1 VRPRSVVEHQD
12 TSARRRGVR
21 LVWRLLAVPM
31 FAAFALL
38 STALLAS
45 PAWAAPSG
53 EAGPANCS
61 AGGAAVIGACGNPA
75 VSTPGTSSGSSST
88 PGGGGGGGGGGGSHA
103 PGGGPSA
110 PPSPPPALVPVGS
123 PVCSNG
129 TCTQNYATNPVC
141 QTGAACSA
149 PPSGLKCAV
158 YQIAGRSGGVIC
170 ASTYKQPS
178 STSQGQA
185 LIGYSWGGGIQPGD
199 MAVSRWVVNYEGQ
212 VYTYPGSWNL
222 VTSDIQAVCDG
233 QPTGGTVEF
242 YLTPP
247 PSSYASPPA
256 GWHWQ
261 SSPPPAPSLG
271 PYPAG
276 SFSIPACAPDRQQ
289 AIQSVTL
296 APSSNM
302 EAAPTVQNGAQVVA
316 NGQTHIFEFVPQVR
330 CPASDPK
337 CGAGL
342 FLQWD
347 GGTAEITNYSP
358 TVLAGVPYP
367 RWESGSA
374 SPSWTPGP
382 GHVPNQQVPFGYQ
395 GYQPGQTDKLPVFLY
410 TETVGASYNS
420 SGTSYLEEPYVN
432 VGFHAPTYAGD
443 PYQLHISG
451 TYTATWSQYSFYV
464 TAAASWNRVNPT
476 SEVLVRDTPVC
487 GGYYYKTVRISK
499 HKTEQ
504 IPVCD
509 DWYYPQS
516 TVTWFQPEFQTAQYA
531 SAATGIDNTNT
542 EVFPVSATADIG
554 AVQVQIISGVG

>member
-1 VRPRSVVEHQD
+1 MRRALSIPLVV
-12 TSARRRGVR
+12 AA
-21 LVWRLLAVPM
+21 LLLA
-31 FAAFALL
+31 FAAPAFAGESGTTVSLGGL
-38 STALLAS
+38 STGS
-45 PAWAAPSG
+45 GSTPAAPPASSVSPGRSG
-53 EAGPANCS
+53 RS
-61 AGGAAVIGACGNPA
+61 GG
-75 VSTPGTSSGSSST
+75 S
-88 PGGGGGGGGGGGSHA
+88 GGSHA
-103 PGGGPSA
+103 PSGSATTTTSA
-110 PPSPPPALVPVGS
+110 PEPASYLDDGA
-123 PVCSNG
+123 PVCVG
-129 TCTQNYATNPVC
+129 GVCTQFLTRNPACATGGSC
-141 QTGAACSA
+141 AA
-149 PPSGLKCAV
+149 PPSGLACAT
-158 YQIAGRSGGVIC
+158 IHNAAAGAINGRQTCWISY
-170 ASTYKQPS
+170 STPPS
-178 STSQGQA
+178 TVQVDA
-185 LIGYSWGGGIQPGD
+185 HVGYAWGGGIQPTTMGI
-199 MAVSRWVVNYEGQ
+199 ARWVVNYEGQ
-212 VYTYPGSWNL
+212 SYTYPGTWNL
-222 VTSDIQAVCDG
+222 VTGNIQAVCDG
-233 QPTGGTVEF
+233 SPTSGTVEF
-242 YLTPP
+242 FLSQ
-247 PSSYASPPA
+247 PSNPAYAAPPA

-302 EAAPTVQNGAQVVA
+302 EAAPTIQNGAQVVA

-476 SEVLVRDTPVC
+476 SEVLVSDTPAC

-504 IPVCD
+504 IAVCD

-554 AVQVQIISGVG
+554 AVQVQIIGGVG